1 MWYFHIIHMP
11 MVKMLSAR
19 LPPTPQGDI
28 VRLVPPL
35 VLTDDDIAKAVDVLG
50 KAIAQVTAA
59 K

>member
-1 MWYFHIIHMP
+1 MTFS
-11 MVKMLSAR
+11 L
-19 LPPTPQGDI
+19 LPFQGDI